1 MSIASLSGLPN
12 QQSPGYFSTR
22 RADLAHLGSAIR
34 SGDLAGARQAYQAII
49 KLGQSGPFQDKEP
62 FAWAR
67 REHDFSAI
75 GQALQSGD
83 LAGARQAFEA
93 LRQTFSKPKL
103 DPPPPVAAPSGPVQ
117 SSNVSF
123 VA

>member
-12 QQSPGYFSTR
+12 QQSPGFYNAR
-22 RADLAHLGSAIR
+22 KNDLAHLSSAIQ
-34 SGDLAGARQAYQAII
+34 SGDLAGARQAYQAVI
-49 KLGQSGPFQDKEP
+49 KLGHSGPFQDKKP
-62 FAWAR
+62 FALAP
-67 REHDFSAI
+67 REQAFAAI

-83 LAGARQAFEA
+83 LAAAQHGID
-93 LRQTFSKPKL
+93 LLHQTFVRAKL
-103 DPPPPVAAPSGPVQ
+103 DPPPPVAAPGGPVV